1 MCEGRWSN
9 FTVMAEEVWHK
20 AREKSRLLD
29 RHHLC
34 FVYKVILKVVVDFEM
49 SAQPVCSR
57 LLLEKGLE
65 SETDIKF

>member
-1 MCEGRWSN
+1 
-9 FTVMAEEVWHK
+9 MAEEVWHK
-20 AREKSRLLD
+20 AREKSRLD
-29 RHHLC
+29 RHHHC

-65 SETDIKF
+65 SESDIKF